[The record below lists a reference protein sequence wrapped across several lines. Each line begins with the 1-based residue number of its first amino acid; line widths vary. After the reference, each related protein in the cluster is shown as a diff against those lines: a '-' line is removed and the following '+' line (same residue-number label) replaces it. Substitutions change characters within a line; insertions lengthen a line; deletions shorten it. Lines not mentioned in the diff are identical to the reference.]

1 MLKIPGSVADTVP
14 QLQPIILQF
23 LHDVVTSLNPTLGHA
38 LITSLVVPSGSAYL
52 ANNESLQMIY
62 VECINETL
70 DALAQTKVSE
80 VADNDSSYDSQYES
94 DHPSSETH
102 KGVFKECEKK
112 VAYVYTLLSLIDP
125 SNEMT
130 RITNRLDRLFH
141 TLLKTTF
148 KIGPGVSLRFDTGK
162 VYACLLG
169 RSSPLLINRLHEVEE
184 YLRMNCSSFDQ
195 HEEEGDTSSTTPL
208 TTTTNV
214 HHDGHPHHPS
224 RKEAPTL
231 QEIEWKERFYE
242 ALYDHKHLLE
252 GVIDNGLQLVFTG
265 KLPELSQRMLRPEYV
280 PLRPVL
286 LLLGW
291 DRYSAAGSG
300 RELLDSL
307 WPMEVSISV
316 DENTCEFSRPMYQ
329 IVCIHRYP

>member
-1 MLKIPGSVADTVP
+1 MADTVL
-14 QLQPIILQF
+14 QLQPLILQF
-23 LHDVVTSLNPTLGHA
+23 LHDVITSLSPTLGHA
-38 LITSLVVPSGSAYL
+38 LITSLMVPSGSTYL
-52 ANNESLQMIY
+52 ANNEALQMIF
-62 VECINETL
+62 VECINE
-70 DALAQTKVSE
+70 ALEGLSQAKVSKI
-80 VADNDSSYDSQYES
+80 ADNDSSYDSQYES

-112 VAYVYTLLSLIDP
+112 VAFVYTLLSLIDP

-130 RITNRLDRLFH
+130 RITNRLDRIFH

-148 KIGPGVSLRFDTGK
+148 KIGPGISLRFETGK

-184 YLRMNCSSFDQ
+184 YLRMNRGFDQ
-195 HEEEGDTSSTTPL
+195 HEEEGDTSPTTIS
-208 TTTTNV
+208 V
-214 HHDGHPHHPS
+214 CDGHPHHP
-224 RKEAPTL
+224 RHKEAPSL
-231 QEIEWKERFYE
+231 QEIEWKERFYQ

-252 GVIDNGLQLVFTG
+252 SVIDNGLQLVFTG
-265 KLPELSQRMLRPEYV
+265 KLSELSQRMLRPEYV

-291 DRYSAAGSG
+291 DRYSATGSG

-316 DENTCEFSRPMYQ
+316 H
-329 IVCIHRYP
+329 VHV

>member
-1 MLKIPGSVADTVP
+1 MADTVP
-14 QLQPIILQF
+14 QLQPLILQF
-23 LHDVVTSLNPTLGHA
+23 LHDVITSLSPTLGHA
-38 LITSLVVPSGSAYL
+38 LITSLMIPTGSTYL
-52 ANNESLQMIY
+52 ANNEALQMIY
-62 VECINETL
+62 IECINETL
-70 DALAQTKVSE
+70 EGLSQAKVSE
-80 VADNDSSYDSQYES
+80 IADNDSSYDSQYES

-102 KGVFKECEKK
+102 KGLFKECEKK
-112 VAYVYTLLSLIDP
+112 VAFVYTLLSLIDP

-130 RITNRLDRLFH
+130 RITNRLDRIFH

-148 KIGPGVSLRFDTGK
+148 KIGPGTSLRFKTGK

-184 YLRMNCSSFDQ
+184 YLRMNRGFDH
-195 HEEEGDTSSTTPL
+195 HEEEGDTSPTAMS
-208 TTTTNV
+208 V
-214 HHDGHPHHPS
+214 HDGHPQHP
-224 RKEAPTL
+224 RHKEAPSL
-231 QEIEWKERFYE
+231 QEIEWKERFYQ

-252 GVIDNGLQLVFTG
+252 SVIDNGLQLVFTG
-265 KLPELSQRMLRPEYV
+265 KLSELSERMLRSEYV

-316 DENTCEFSRPMYQ
+316 HVHLYNA
-329 IVCIHRYP
+329 V

>member
-1 MLKIPGSVADTVP
+1 MADTIP
-14 QLQPIILQF
+14 QLQPLILQF
-23 LHDVVTSLNPTLGHA
+23 LHDVIASLSPTLGHA
-38 LITSLVVPSGSAYL
+38 LITSLMVQSGSSAYL
-52 ANNESLQMIY
+52 ANNESLQMVY

-70 DALAQTKVSE
+70 ESLAQAKVSE
-80 VADNDSSYDSQYES
+80 TADDSSYDSQYES

-112 VAYVYTLLSLIDP
+112 VAFVYTLLSLIDP

-130 RITNRLDRLFH
+130 RITNRLDRIFH

-148 KIGPGVSLRFDTGK
+148 KIGSGISLRFETGK

-184 YLRMNCSSFDQ
+184 YLRMNRGFDQ
-195 HEEEGDTSSTTPL
+195 HEEEGNTPSP
-208 TTTTNV
+208 TTTTAMESA
-214 HHDGHPHHPS
+214 HHDDHPHPS
-224 RKEAPTL
+224 RHPRHKEAPSL
-231 QEIEWKERFYE
+231 QEMEWKERFYQ

-265 KLPELSQRMLRPEYV
+265 KLSDLSQRMLRPEYV

-307 WPMEVSISV
+307 WPMEVS
-316 DENTCEFSRPMYQ
+316 E
-329 IVCIHRYP
+329 H

>member
-1 MLKIPGSVADTVP
+1 MADTIP
-14 QLQPIILQF
+14 QLQPLILQF
-23 LHDVVTSLNPTLGHA
+23 LHDVITSLSPSLGHA
-38 LITSLVVPSGSAYL
+38 LITSLMVPSGSAYL
-52 ANNESLQMIY
+52 ANNEALQVIY
-62 VECINETL
+62 IECINETL
-70 DALAQTKVSE
+70 EGLAQTKVSE
-80 VADNDSSYDSQYES
+80 IVDHDSSYDSQYES

-112 VAYVYTLLSLIDP
+112 VAFVYTLLSLIDP

-130 RITNRLDRLFH
+130 RITNRLDRIFH

-148 KIGPGVSLRFDTGK
+148 KVGPGVSLRFEIGK

-184 YLRMNCSSFDQ
+184 YLRMNRSFDQ
-195 HEEEGDTSSTTPL
+195 REEEGGTPSPTTAPG
-208 TTTTNV
+208 V
-214 HHDGHPHHPS
+214 HDSHPHHP
-224 RKEAPTL
+224 RHKEAPSL
-231 QEIEWKERFYE
+231 QEMEWKERFYQ

-265 KLPELSQRMLRPEYV
+265 KLPDLSLLMLRPEYV
-280 PLRPVL
+280 PLRPLL

-307 WPMEVSISV
+307 WPMEVSSLSV
-316 DENTCEFSRPMYQ
+316 C
-329 IVCIHRYP
+329 VCV